1 MKTRN
6 TRRPRMDAGRAAELV
21 GLRYGYDDPAA
32 VELRKRHQRDEL
44 RKLAAEVG
52 VVLLWL
58 GVAYAW
64 ILLTWPGVSE

>member
-1 MKTRN
+1 MI
-6 TRRPRMDAGRAAELV
+6 

-44 RKLAAEVG
+44 RELAAEVG

-64 ILLTWPGVSE
+64 VLLTWPGVSE